1 MSEKKLELIQKLRAN
16 FGNTQKISDDDL
28 LLDAVE
34 KYIYIKKSLLPD
46 LHQRV
51 TGLIQ
56 MLSSNN

>member
-1 MSEKKLELIQKLRAN
+1 MSEKRAALIQKLKVEV
-16 FGNTQKISDDDL
+16 GGTQTISDDDL

-34 KYIYIKKSLLPD
+34 KYIFIKKSVLPD

-51 TGLIQ
+51 LGLIQ